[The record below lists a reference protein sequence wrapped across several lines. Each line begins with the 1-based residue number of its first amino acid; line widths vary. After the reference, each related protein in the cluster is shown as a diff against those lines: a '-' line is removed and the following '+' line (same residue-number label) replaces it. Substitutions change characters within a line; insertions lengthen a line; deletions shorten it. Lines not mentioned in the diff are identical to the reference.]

1 MAATLSAMAQGGLA
15 GYEFWIDSGYDS
27 RVAGVGNGDALSLDI
42 DISQAFAG
50 IHYLNFR
57 GRNSQQEWGPV
68 YRYLFFVSPSSA
80 FGIARYEYWL
90 DGAYD
95 SKTVALQ
102 ATDTLSTVVDLGN
115 LTEGI
120 HYYNIRCQNAEGEWG
135 PLYRYVFFMSEGI
148 PATTLTYWIDDEADA
163 KTWKGEGDEFVVQT
177 DISHLS
183 PGRHVFH
190 CQVLNNETSQ
200 EYAYEFM
207 VSDINFDGLVLT
219 VAGDVNMTEAM
230 EQVGGRERVTAS
242 VAAVVWNSNEPL
254 TQGDLQDIGN
264 PNLLVYVNNNSQ
276 VPENHNNVVVN
287 GVAREIVLADTN
299 EGNNNFFA
307 PQPFVAESISYTR
320 NFEQQTKIGIS
331 RGWETIALPFD
342 VQSVRHE
349 QRGDIAPFGS
359 SVSDKHFWLRRLS
372 PEGLQQDT
380 QIEANTPYVISMP
393 NSEEYVTEYNL
404 PGRVTFSSANI
415 TVPATEPK
423 VQSLANSSI
432 EMVPTTVAVARSPE
446 VWALNVGQ
454 AHDGYPEGSVFVR
467 DYREVRPFEAYVVHH
482 VIISDSDN
490 PSPQLVSIQKLMDQV
505 ATGIQQVD
513 DGQMMA
519 DGMKWSGD
527 GWWTLD
533 GRKLQGKPTKKGV
546 YIQNGRKQVIP

>member
-27 RVAGVGNGDALSLDI
+27 RVTGVGNGDALSLDI
-42 DISQAFAG
+42 DIPQAFAG

-190 CQVLNNETSQ
+190 CQVLNDEASQ

-320 NFEQQTKIGIS
+320 NFEQQTQIGVS

-342 VQSVRHE
+342 VQSVKHE
-349 QRGDIAPFGS
+349 LQGDIAPFGLS
-359 SVSDKHFWLRRLS
+359 ASDKHFWLRRPS

-393 NSEEYVTEYNL
+393 NSEEYVKEYNL
-404 PGRVTFSSANI
+404 PGRVTFSSTNI
-415 TVPATEPK
+415 MVPATEPK
-423 VQSLANSSI
+423 IQKMTKSSI
-432 EMVPTTVAVARSPE
+432 EMIPTTVAVARSSE

-454 AHDGYPEGSVFVR
+454 TRDGYSEGSVFVR
-467 DYREVRPFEAYVVHH
+467 DYREVRPFEVYTVHRP
-482 VIISDSDN
+482 VISDDDN
-490 PSPQLVSIQKLMDQV
+490 PSPQIVSVQQLMGGY
-505 ATGIQQVD
+505 ATGIEDIEMIPQT
-513 DGQMMA
+513 G
-519 DGMKWSGD
+519 KSGRD
-527 GWWTLD
+527 SSGGWWTLD
-533 GRKLQGKPTKKGV
+533 GRKLQGKPTKKGI
-546 YIQNGRKQVIP
+546 YIRNGRKQVIP